1 MLSISQRNLVHH
13 PPFGLTSRVQVTIQH
28 RNYVVHVLMRQW
40 KTGELKTSEDLRAL
54 CDSFSNNS
62 QYKFC
67 PGIDSN
73 YYETEYYAVIR
84 FHIKSI
90 RRWEFPFIRT
100 DSINCSLWFLL
111 AANASKEEKDA
122 KEVMCGGCK
131 RLLTDLNYQKKRTS
145 AESPARKI
153 KRQSASSRAKL
164 VNMSPYS
171 QQKRKQNVQN
181 ARTNSF
187 KKLTKYEESEIILDG
202 EQHDEMCSIV
212 ENTEAEV
219 LAKIFEEGDEHGV
232 GDIMKEIWVTDKK
245 REQQQFKGDQANN
258 SKVVRLVI
266 VC

>member
-1 MLSISQRNLVHH
+1 MLSISQQNLVHH

-40 KTGELKTSEDLRAL
+40 KTGELKTSEDFRAL

-73 YYETEYYAVIR
+73 YYETEYYTVIR

-111 AANASKEEKDA
+111 AANASKKEKNA

-131 RLLTDLNYQKKRTS
+131 
-145 AESPARKI
+145 
-153 KRQSASSRAKL
+153 
-164 VNMSPYS
+164 
-171 QQKRKQNVQN
+171 
-181 ARTNSF
+181 
-187 KKLTKYEESEIILDG
+187 
-202 EQHDEMCSIV
+202 
-212 ENTEAEV
+212 
-219 LAKIFEEGDEHGV
+219 
-232 GDIMKEIWVTDKK
+232 
-245 REQQQFKGDQANN
+245 
-258 SKVVRLVI
+258 
-266 VC
+266 